1 MLPKYD
7 CHPQNVESD
16 SIKAC
21 ICTTDYCTGLEDG
34 QSHSTNTITQ
44 APRHQRTLSPRIEE
58 TLSPRIDQQSSRY
71 TTESTSSFRR
81 ISSTEASFGRQP
93 QQSGPVRCH
102 QCGRLFSR
110 DGNSAC
116 TEFDEY
122 DDSQQGYCKEG
133 EACLW
138 YSWQKSR
145 SSQAYVREC
154 FSKSIVLGTV
164 DNPLVAKP
172 YCDPIDISE
181 NSISRVTACLC
192 ETDLCNAFRS
202 AGEKP
207 QPRVNQQS
215 SEPKA
220 SQSNRRH
227 QDNDSQSNRRH
238 QDNDSQSNRRHQEN
252 IPQSNRNR
260 EDRFD
265 SQNSI
270 DRQSNPS
277 GSREIEETPRSPNN
291 PPRLSA
297 NQVHHPDKTG
307 LQCFSCG
314 SLLNPDA
321 KCDEFSPTNISM
333 TQTCLKGESCLM
345 YTWKKSST
353 ETGMTN
359 RYLLSSND
367 NFLFQPH

>member
-1 MLPKYD
+1 MV
-7 CHPQNVESD
+7 N
-16 SIKAC
+16 
-21 ICTTDYCTGLEDG
+21 
-34 QSHSTNTITQ
+34 HSTNTITQ
-44 APRHQRTLSPRIEE
+44 APRHQRTLSPRIED

-71 TTESTSSFRR
+71 TTDPTSSFRR
-81 ISSTEASFGRQP
+81 ISSTEASFGSQP

-227 QDNDSQSNRRH
+227 QENEPQSTNRHQDNDSQSKRGHQDNDSQSNRRH
-238 QDNDSQSNRRHQEN
+238 QDNDPQSNRRHQEN
-252 IPQSNRNR
+252 IPQSNRNT
-260 EDRFD
+260 ED
-265 SQNSI
+265 I
-270 DRQSNPS
+270 
-277 GSREIEETPRSPNN
+277 
-291 PPRLSA
+291 
-297 NQVHHPDKTG
+297 
-307 LQCFSCG
+307 
-314 SLLNPDA
+314 
-321 KCDEFSPTNISM
+321 
-333 TQTCLKGESCLM
+333 
-345 YTWKKSST
+345 KKI
-353 ETGMTN
+353 
-359 RYLLSSND
+359 
-367 NFLFQPH
+367 FH